1 MSRTALISSAVN
13 FLRDPTTASS
23 PLAQRIG
30 FLESKGLTPQE
41 IEVALAQAN
50 GSASPLGTGMRMG
63 GPQQQ
68 QQQQQHM
75 MAMTR
80 EYERDWR
87 DWFIMAVVG
96 GTVGYV
102 AAKLAQK
109 FVVPHLQPPS
119 ESELEAA
126 QKALEAKYDEAAEML
141 TTLQQSTDALSQSL
155 DEQKSAVEK
164 ELDEVRKAVEEM
176 RDGEKRREEW
186 SKKVGDQVDEV
197 VRGLPGLLE
206 KQASASAQSLTDL
219 QTELKS
225 LKSLLIARRP
235 TPATSAYTPPTALVA
250 APIANGSSSSTAGPT
265 AVPTESTATAT
276 STPATTT
283 ASGSSD
289 ATTRSSSPFSVRK
302 PGIPAWQRSG
312 ASSASL
318 ASGSSTSLATAVA
331 DGSSSSAGK
340 VDDQDPSA
348 SGVLVE
354 KEDAS
359 PAPVGKARNGAA
371 EESSPKVTIEHAE
384 E

>member
-30 FLESKGLTPQE
+30 FLESKGLTSQE
-41 IEVALAQAN
+41 IELALAQAN
-50 GSASPLGTGMRMG
+50 GSGSAPVGMGSGMRIG
-63 GPQQQ
+63 GQQGVG
-68 QQQQQHM
+68 M
-75 MAMTR
+75 VAGRR

-102 AAKLAQK
+102 AVKLTQK
-109 FVVPHLQPPS
+109 FIVPHLQPPS

-141 TTLQQSTDALSQSL
+141 LTLQQSTDALSQSL
-155 DEQKSAVEK
+155 DEQKSAVEN
-164 ELDEVRKAVEEM
+164 ELEEVRKAVEEM
-176 RDGEKRREEW
+176 REGEKRREEW

-235 TPATSAYTPPTALVA
+235 TPSTSTYTPPATTAT
-250 APIANGSSSSTAGPT
+250 APIANGSSSSSTAGP
-265 AVPTESTATAT
+265 AAIPTDSATT
-276 STPATTT
+276 STPSTTA
-283 ASGSSD
+283 ASGSND
-289 ATTRSSSPFSVRK
+289 ATSRSSSPFPVRK

-318 ASGSSTSLATAVA
+318 ASDSSTSLATAA
-331 DGSSSSAGK
+331 AEGSASSSAGK
-340 VDDQDPSA
+340 VNDQDPSA

-354 KEDAS
+354 KEDA
-359 PAPVGKARNGAA
+359 APSVVVRGQSEQASSKATTEGVK
-371 EESSPKVTIEHAE
+371 E
-384 E
+384 